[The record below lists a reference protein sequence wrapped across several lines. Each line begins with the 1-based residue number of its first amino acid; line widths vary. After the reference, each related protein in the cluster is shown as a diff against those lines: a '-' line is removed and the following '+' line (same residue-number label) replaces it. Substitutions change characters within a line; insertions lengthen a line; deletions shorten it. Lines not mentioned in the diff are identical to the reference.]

1 METVPSSA
9 VEDGILLARL
19 MKGIER
25 YRNVRGVI
33 IKLLDK
39 VIVTSTLI
47 TFTYLAQ

>member
-9 VEDGILLARL
+9 VEDEILPARL

-25 YRNVRGVI
+25 YINVRGVI

-39 VIVTSTLI
+39 VIVTSALI
-47 TFTYLAQ
+47 IFTYLAQ